1 MGITFN
7 TSLQRFFLPFTKP
20 APISLP
26 SVFCPTMY
34 GPNQQHIKQRQYF
47 LLTKVHVV
55 QTMVFPVVM
64 YIYGSWAIKL
74 SAGEL
79 MPLDSAAGEDSR
91 ESMGL

>member
-64 YIYGSWAIKL
+64 YIYESWDI
-74 SAGEL
+74 
-79 MPLDSAAGEDSR
+79 LDWEC
-91 ESMGL
+91 L